1 MKKNIG
7 KLLVLSTAALMAMSP
22 VVTGAEK
29 DTSEYENAVRK
40 QFSEE
45 ANFEKSYED
54 AAEKAYAEMTA
65 TPEKKDAEKQAQ
77 EDKDREK
84 DYLDRAE
91 LEYAKENAI
100 NELKAAGVTS
110 DLFINQIRKAKTI
123 EGVNSLKADLIKS
136 HKASVKEQADKKAKE
151 KAEKERKEKE
161 AKEKSE
167 KDKKEKDNKKD
178 DKKDNKKDNKK
189 DDKKDSKDEKDKKDK
204 KDKKDSKEDK
214 EKKSPKTT
222 KKDLPKSG
230 TSPKTG
236 ANEIALFAGSA
247 LTAIGSLGYISLKKR
262 H

>member
-45 ANFEKSYED
+45 ANSEKSYED
-54 AAEKAYAEMTA
+54 AAEKVYAEMTA

-84 DYLDRAE
+84 DYLDKAE

-167 KDKKEKDNKKD
+167 KDKK
-178 DKKDNKKDNKK
+178 DNKKDNKK

-247 LTAIGSLGYISLKKR
+247 LTAIGSLGYLSLRKR
-262 H
+262 K

>member
-45 ANFEKSYED
+45 ANSEKSYED
-54 AAEKAYAEMTA
+54 AAEKAYAEMIA

-84 DYLDRAE
+84 DYLDKAE

-136 HKASVKEQADKKAKE
+136 HKASVKEQVDKKAKE

-167 KDKKEKDNKKD
+167 KDKKE
-178 DKKDNKKDNKK
+178 KDNKKDNKK

-262 H
+262 K